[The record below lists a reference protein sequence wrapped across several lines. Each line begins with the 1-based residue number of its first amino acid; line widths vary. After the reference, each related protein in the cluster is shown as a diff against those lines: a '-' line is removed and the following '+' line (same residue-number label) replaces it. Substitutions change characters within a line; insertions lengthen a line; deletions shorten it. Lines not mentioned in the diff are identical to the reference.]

1 MQPFHCH
8 RTLVVLLCSTL
19 LISIRYTYTMYIQLM
34 DSPKLVPGPKADDGY
49 MLALSMPEPVSHP
62 KSSDGHMIVLPKP
75 EHPKS
80 GDGYMFALTFG
91 DQGTGSFIN
100 LASFLCLTSKLGS
113 VRIVEPFMVTSVLG
127 QNVSANWEEETKF
140 SDIFDIE
147 KFSSLALS
155 RYYSP
160 LVPYKIFLEDAPHKL
175 LVAQYKCSGLNTC
188 ESCGQDVVEKGR
200 IFSKL
205 NGFEFVG
212 HVCLDYGPKGRMN
225 ITELENQIYT
235 NFKKSEVVVM
245 FPRFGGVD
253 DGTFSQKLGYRL
265 FLNLPVCSRHR
276 GVPISFIRPS
286 QFVTA
291 SANSYIHEYLD
302 GKQYISVMVRME
314 LILRSHVS
322 DKQAPEL
329 TEKCLNRLYQRLN
342 KLKAEVGIQDMFL
355 ALDVGKYGS
364 DIFQEEHVMPPI
376 LPYFDIFVS
385 QTIKKGMTLS
395 EWDERF
401 TNITENQNPGYIA
414 VIQKYIA
421 ARGDVLVLLG
431 AESAF
436 QSSTRELYHSLHIN
450 GKVLKL
456 NTSCG

>member
-1 MQPFHCH
+1 
-8 RTLVVLLCSTL
+8 
-19 LISIRYTYTMYIQLM
+19 M
-34 DSPKLVPGPKADDGY
+34 DSPLALPKPELVPELKADDGY
-49 MLALSMPEPVSHP
+49 MLAFSKPEPVPDP
-62 KSSDGHMIVLPKP
+62 KSSDGHVVILPKP

-100 LASFLCLTSKLGS
+100 LASFLCFISKLGS
-113 VRIVEPFMVTSVLG
+113 VRIVEPFMVTSALG

-140 SDIFDIE
+140 SDVFDIE
-147 KFSSLALS
+147 KFNSFALS

-160 LVPYKIFLEDAPHKL
+160 LVPYKTFLEDAPRKL
-175 LVAQYKCSGLNTC
+175 LVAQCKCSGVNSC
-188 ESCGQDVVEKGR
+188 RSCGHQDVIEKGR
-200 IFSKL
+200 IFSKH
-205 NGFEFVG
+205 NGFDFVG
-212 HVCLDYGPKGRMN
+212 HVCLDYGPKGLMN

-235 NFKKSEVVVM
+235 DFKKSEVVVM

-253 DGTFSQKLGYRL
+253 DGRFSQKMGYRL
-265 FLNLPVCSRHR
+265 FLSLPACSRSR
-276 GVPISFIRPS
+276 GVPTSIIRPS
-286 QFVTA
+286 QYVID
-291 SANSYIHEYLD
+291 SANSYIHKYLD

-314 LILRSHVS
+314 LILRSHVHY
-322 DKQAPEL
+322 KQAPKL
-329 TEKCLNRLYQRLN
+329 TEKCLNRLYQSLN
-342 KLKAEVGIQDMFL
+342 KLQAEVGIQDMFL

-364 DIFQEEHVMPPI
+364 GIFRKEHVMTPI
-376 LPYFDIFVS
+376 LPYFDILVS

-401 TNITENQNPGYIA
+401 TNISENQKPGYIA

-450 GKVLKL
+450 GTVIKL
-456 NTSCG
+456 TTTCD